1 MAVNTVDLADCVY
14 VDAVRALKRIKGR
27 WKTPILAA
35 LAEGPRRYS
44 ELRRTFPTLTPKMLA
59 QQLDALE
66 QDGVVDRTELVAD
79 PPKVVL
85 YSLSPLGEDARP
97 LLAALADWGV
107 AVARRES
114 PSARPAPPSS
124 AAAPASLSPRRAAR
138 AGTPG

>member
-1 MAVNTVDLADCVY
+1 MRAGSGCFKNAPFGNREKALRTVDLTGCVY

-35 LAEGPRRYS
+35 LAEGPLRYS

-66 QDGVVDRTELVAD
+66 QDGVVTRTELVAE

-85 YSLSPLGEDARP
+85 YSLSPLGEEARP

-107 AVARRES
+107 AVARRQ
-114 PSARPAPPSS
+114 APGAL
-124 AAAPASLSPRRAAR
+124 AAQP
-138 AGTPG
+138 